1 MYIVLLYFKD
11 QTETVLSEMTIK
23 QPFYIIHHI
32 IMYVQVTCSDPD
44 FLEAAKTSLIKLL
57 IINQCRQFELK
68 WYNMINW

>member
-1 MYIVLLYFKD
+1 MYIVLLHFKD

-44 FLEAAKTSLIKLL
+44 FLEAAAKLWQD
-57 IINQCRQFELK
+57 IFNKIAYNQSMLTV
-68 WYNMINW
+68 